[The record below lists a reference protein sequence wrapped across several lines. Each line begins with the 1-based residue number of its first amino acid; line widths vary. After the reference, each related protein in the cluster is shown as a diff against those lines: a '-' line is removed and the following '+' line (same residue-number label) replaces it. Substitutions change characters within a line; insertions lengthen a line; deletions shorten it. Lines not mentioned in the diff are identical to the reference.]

1 MNGSPVVK
9 KIPANKKDRYLLKTG
24 IYVRVSSGKV
34 EQLRSLSAQASA
46 LTRYVYFR
54 ENWVL
59 KDMYIEVGSAKP
71 GSSRREFSRL
81 IEDCK
86 DHKIENVVVK
96 SLSRFSRDTEE
107 AIESIRTLVKAGV
120 DVYLLLQQVSRRNSI
135 ASGRAG
141 RMPLLRSVPIRC
153 WTMPKLLRMSTPGTQ
168 SLTGTGKRCTLR
180 QRRVMSP
187 SS

>member
-24 IYVRVSSGKV
+24 IYVRVSSGKA

-46 LTRYVYFR
+46 LTRYVYFQ

-120 DVYLLLQQVSRRNSI
+120 DVYLMDEDKKIDAAYPELKLSI
-135 ASGRAG
+135 RACINQAENG
-141 RMPLLRSVPIRC
+141 GWGSDPHPPAVAGAPAI
-153 WTMPKLLRMSTPGTQ
+153 GTVFFI
-168 SLTGTGKRCTLR
+168 SEKCR
-180 QRRVMSP
+180 QFDLE
-187 SS
+187 

>member
-71 GSSRREFSRL
+71 GSSRREFFRHYQWSCR
-81 IEDCK
+81 
-86 DHKIENVVVK
+86 
-96 SLSRFSRDTEE
+96 
-107 AIESIRTLVKAGV
+107 RTHPV
-120 DVYLLLQQVSRRNSI
+120 
-135 ASGRAG
+135 
-141 RMPLLRSVPIRC
+141 
-153 WTMPKLLRMSTPGTQ
+153 TQ
-168 SLTGTGKRCTLR
+168 GKREMEQERNRNHSYKCQIHRECGCT
-180 QRRVMSP
+180 QEQP
-187 SS
+187 